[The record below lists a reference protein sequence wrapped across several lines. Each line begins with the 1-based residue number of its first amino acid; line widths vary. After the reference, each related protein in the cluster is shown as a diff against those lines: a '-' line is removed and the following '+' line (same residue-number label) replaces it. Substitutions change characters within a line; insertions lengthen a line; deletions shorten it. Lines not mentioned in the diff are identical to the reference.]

1 MSTNKKQIKKELRKV
16 SKLVSK
22 LSKKRFKRNLD
33 NMTILHLGVSDMK
46 VIVKY
51 VLKENYSK
59 TNNVSKDG
67 SVLDISVSDTSS
79 KNVESVPRQKR
90 SSSNP

>member
-67 SVLDISVSDTSS
+67 SDVLVSDTST